1 MCLIFTVMIGM
12 AFMVTTIVLNQLHHE
27 ELLADGD
34 VVVGDETVVDYLP
47 PLQEDDQD
55 AVNTPALGALMAVIG
70 PGLGDEHDQD
80 EHDQDDDDQD
90 DDDQD
95 EHHQDE
101 PDQDDDEAPEE
112 SVCTFIS
119 GPPCVQSL
127 VTFVVIIVVGTFCT
141 YLFVVFLKFTCCCF
155 VYVIE
160 RIKLI
165 VY

>member
-34 VVVGDETVVDYLP
+34 VVVGDEAVVDYLP
-47 PLQEDDQD
+47 PLQEDGHD

-70 PGLGDEHDQD
+70 PGLGDEH
-80 EHDQDDDDQD
+80 
-90 DDDQD
+90 
-95 EHHQDE
+95 
-101 PDQDDDEAPEE
+101 DQDDDEAPEE

-127 VTFVVIIVVGTFCT
+127 VTFVAIIVVGTFCT

-160 RIKLI
+160 QIKLI